1 MGLIGKSADRLS
13 LTWTDSDFFILA
25 RALFEPSAIFFL
37 PVTDAPI
44 LGGGAWNR
52 EYLCPAVSFYPNSR
66 FTAMQKFTYYLE
78 VEILQLLLLLD
89 VQIVIRPE
97 QRSGIS
103 RTGLFFR
110 CTLGSQQRISRK
122 KGKKGKLQKS
132 KLRCQIIRNK

>member
-25 RALFEPSAIFFL
+25 RALFEPTVIFFL
-37 PVTDAPI
+37 PVTDFGRRG
-44 LGGGAWNR
+44 L
-52 EYLCPAVSFYPNSR
+52 ESR
-66 FTAMQKFTYYLE
+66 IFMACCVFLPEFKIYGNVKFTYYLE